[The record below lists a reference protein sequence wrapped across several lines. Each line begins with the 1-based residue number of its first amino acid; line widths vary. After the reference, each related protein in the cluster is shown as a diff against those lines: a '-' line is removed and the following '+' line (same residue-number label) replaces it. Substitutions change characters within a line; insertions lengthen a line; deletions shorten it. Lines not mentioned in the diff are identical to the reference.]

1 MSNIDCVIFDLD
13 GTLIDGTEGILSSVK
28 YLIKKHNLADI
39 SEEEL
44 LSFIGPPIQ
53 NSLKKVYNL
62 TDEQA
67 QIYANTF
74 REKYKNEDV
83 YKAKIYN
90 NIDVLLK
97 NLKSNGYKLGIAT
110 YKREDY
116 ARSLV
121 THLGFDIFMDLTC
134 GADNE
139 NKLTKKD
146 ILQKCI
152 FDLKSNPENTVFVGD
167 SLSDGIAAN
176 ELGCKFIAVTYGFG
190 FKSLEET
197 KKCSPILIADC
208 VENISNF
215 FVSKNNL
222 TYNYLIERD

>member
-74 REKYKNEDV
+74 REKYKNE
-83 YKAKIYN
+83 
-90 NIDVLLK
+90 
-97 NLKSNGYKLGIAT
+97 GYKRTGRAAWRT
-110 YKREDY
+110 
-116 ARSLV
+116 A
-121 THLGFDIFMDLTC
+121 
-134 GADNE
+134 
-139 NKLTKKD
+139 
-146 ILQKCI
+146 
-152 FDLKSNPENTVFVGD
+152 KSVQGEKNPGD
-167 SLSDGIAAN
+167 DR
-176 ELGCKFIAVTYGFG
+176 V
-190 FKSLEET
+190 
-197 KKCSPILIADC
+197 
-208 VENISNF
+208 
-215 FVSKNNL
+215 
-222 TYNYLIERD
+222 